1 MNPSKPSILLA
12 LALVS
17 YENRKQSEPA
27 APALPTYI
35 TKLAVDFPERNTRH
49 PEQLQA
55 ATDWIAQKLETHAPD
70 SVTRQDYQAA
80 GLKCSNIELSL
91 TGKKQ
96 PDEIIV
102 IGSHYDSVPGSPG
115 ANDNGSGIAALLYLA
130 QHFSQQ
136 APFEQTLRFVAFTN
150 EEPPHFQT
158 TKMGSIVYAKRCA
171 LKSESILAMLSLET
185 MGDYTDAP
193 KSQKYPPLVAA
204 LYPEASNFLAIV
216 TNPDSKTLCATV
228 KEHFQSHS
236 ALPIE
241 SAVFPPALFPQSG
254 WSDHWAFW
262 KERYPGLMIT
272 DTITCPS
279 ARRTSSTTQDSPR
292 QSKASSA

>member
-171 LKSESILAMLSLET
+171 LKSESILAMLSL
-185 MGDYTDAP
+185 P
-193 KSQKYPPLVAA
+193 
-204 LYPEASNFLAIV
+204 
-216 TNPDSKTLCATV
+216 
-228 KEHFQSHS
+228 
-236 ALPIE
+236 
-241 SAVFPPALFPQSG
+241 
-254 WSDHWAFW
+254 
-262 KERYPGLMIT
+262 
-272 DTITCPS
+272 
-279 ARRTSSTTQDSPR
+279 
-292 QSKASSA
+292 